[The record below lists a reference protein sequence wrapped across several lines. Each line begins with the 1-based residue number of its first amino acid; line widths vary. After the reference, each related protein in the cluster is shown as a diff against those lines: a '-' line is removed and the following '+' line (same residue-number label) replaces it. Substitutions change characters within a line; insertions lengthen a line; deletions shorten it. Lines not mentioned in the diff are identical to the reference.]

1 MAICPKCQKKLK
13 LWHVSQYCPYC
24 GTNIVFHSFET
35 NFEKDRRLAEMSLA
49 NFRVKLE
56 KAKKAYLPGWPQ
68 KLKIAACILP
78 LAGLFVPL
86 GGMNVKM
93 GWYEDAL
100 WFWALDLVYNAFMGK
115 GYFGAFGSFGDAP
128 VFGPAVT
135 ALRTAML
142 CCAVAA
148 LCAVGILLTE
158 LFCFAGNKR
167 TGAVITAF
175 SLLGAGA
182 TAAEYAFCRAAVNAA
197 PVGSVFSGYL
207 NGPLFL
213 VPLLLFAFAAFAAI
227 LCLKKPPVIA
237 VSEGDRLRLDYREK
251 LRRGEIDLLDVPAPI
266 YESEEDRLEKEKL
279 IRGAYHMD
287 EVKEAEEVSGNG

>member
-1 MAICPKCQKKLK
+1 MAVCPRCQKKLK

-24 GTNIVFHSFET
+24 GTNIVFQSFEA

-49 NFRVKLE
+49 GFRVKME
-56 KAKKAYLPGWPQ
+56 KLKKAYLSGWPQ
-68 KLKIAACILP
+68 KLKIAACVLP
-78 LAGLFVPL
+78 LAGLFAPL

-93 GWYEDAL
+93 GWYEDSL

-128 VFGPAVT
+128 VFGMAVT
-135 ALRTAML
+135 
-142 CCAVAA
+142 

-175 SLLGAGA
+175 SAVGIGASV
-182 TAAEYAFCRAAVNAA
+182 AEYVFCRAAVNAA
-197 PVGSVFSGYL
+197 PVGSVFAGYL
-207 NGPLFL
+207 NGPVFL
-213 VPLLLFAFAAFAAI
+213 VPVLLFAFAGVAAV
-227 LCLKKPPVIA
+227 LCLKKPPVIT
-237 VSEGDRLRLDYREK
+237 VSKGDALRLAYREK
-251 LRRGEIDLLDVPAPI
+251 LRRGEIALTDIPAPI
-266 YESEEDRLEKEKL
+266 YESEEERKEKEKL

-287 EVKEAEEVSGNG
+287 DVKEAEEVSGNG

>member
-24 GTNIVFHSFET
+24 GTNIVFHSFEA

-49 NFRVKLE
+49 GFRVKME
-56 KAKKAYLPGWPQ
+56 KLKKSYLSGWPQ

-78 LAGLFVPL
+78 LAGLFIPL

-93 GWYEDAL
+93 GWYEDSL
-100 WFWALDLVYNAFMGK
+100 RFWALDLAYNAFTGK
-115 GYFGAFGSFGDAP
+115 GYFSAFASFGDAP
-128 VFGPAVT
+128 VFGAAVT

-182 TAAEYAFCRAAVNAA
+182 TVAEYAFCRAAVNAA
-197 PVGSVFSGYL
+197 PAGSVFSGYL

-213 VPLLLFAFAAFAAI
+213 VPLLLFAFAGAAAV
-227 LCLKKPPVIA
+227 LCLKKPPVVI

-287 EVKEAEEVSGNG
+287 EVKEAEEVSDNG

>member
-1 MAICPKCQKKLK
+1 MANCPKCNKKLRI
-13 LWHVSQYCPYC
+13 WHVSQYCPYC

-56 KAKKAYLPGWPQ
+56 KAKKAYLSGWPQ

-86 GGMNVKM
+86 GGMNVKT
-93 GWYEDAL
+93 GWYEDSVL
-100 WFWALDLVYNAFMGK
+100 FWALDLVYNAFMGK

-128 VFGPAVT
+128 VFGEAVT

-142 CCAVAA
+142 CCTVAA

-167 TGAVITAF
+167 TGAVIAAF
-175 SLLGAGA
+175 SVLGAGA
-182 TAAEYAFCRAAVNAA
+182 TAAEYVFCGAAVRAA
-197 PVGSVFSGYL
+197 PVGGVFSGYL

-213 VPLLLFAFAAFAAI
+213 VPLLLFAFAGAAAV
-227 LCLKKPPVIA
+227 LCLKKPPVVA

-266 YESEEDRLEKEKL
+266 YESEEDRREKEKL

>member
-13 LWHVSQYCPYC
+13 IWHVSQYCPYC

-35 NFEKDRRLAEMSLA
+35 NFEKDKRVAEMSLA

-56 KAKKAYLPGWPQ
+56 KAKKAYLSGWPQ
-68 KLKIAACILP
+68 KLKIAACVLP
-78 LAGLFVPL
+78 LAGLFLPL

-93 GWYEDAL
+93 GWYEDSL

-115 GYFGAFGSFGDAP
+115 GYFGAFATFGDAA
-128 VFGPAVT
+128 VFGVAVT

-148 LCAVGILLTE
+148 VCAVVILLTE
-158 LFCFAGNKR
+158 LFCFSGNKR

-175 SLLGAGA
+175 SLLGIGA
-182 TAAEYAFCRAAVNAA
+182 TVAEYVFCRAAVNAA
-197 PVGSVFSGYL
+197 PAGSVFSGYL
-207 NGPLFL
+207 NGPVFL
-213 VPLLLFAFAAFAAI
+213 VPALLFAFAGFAAV
-227 LCLKKPPVIA
+227 LCLKKPPVIS
-237 VSEGDRLRLDYREK
+237 VSEGDALRLSYREK
-251 LRRGEIDLLDVPAPI
+251 LQKGEIDLLEIPSPI
-266 YESEEDRLEKEKL
+266 YESEADKAEKEKL

-287 EVKEAEEVSGNG
+287 DAEEAKDNG

>member
-1 MAICPKCQKKLK
+1 
-13 LWHVSQYCPYC
+13 
-24 GTNIVFHSFET
+24 
-35 NFEKDRRLAEMSLA
+35 
-49 NFRVKLE
+49 
-56 KAKKAYLPGWPQ
+56 
-68 KLKIAACILP
+68 
-78 LAGLFVPL
+78 
-86 GGMNVKM
+86 
-93 GWYEDAL
+93 
-100 WFWALDLVYNAFMGK
+100 
-115 GYFGAFGSFGDAP
+115 
-128 VFGPAVT
+128 
-135 ALRTAML
+135 ML

-167 TGAVITAF
+167 TGAVITGF
-175 SLLGAGA
+175 SLLGIGA

-197 PVGSVFSGYL
+197 PAGSVFSGYL
-207 NGPLFL
+207 NGPAFL
-213 VPLLLFAFAAFAAI
+213 APLLLFAFAAFAAI